1 MKSSIKF
8 PLSAAALL
16 ILAAC
21 GGQGNGNDSEAGSSV
36 KAGSVPGPAGT
47 AQSTPANPAET
58 PVTEQKLRQRLAAR
72 LGASGVTQ
80 IAPAVAPV
88 SEQGVRGDVV
98 LAALGQLAQTGT
110 SASPLQLSLGLKE
123 TGGIVSL
130 NNFESPLNYHS
141 TLSLGSSGTDSEFNR
156 TSQSYVSVPA
166 GGTDPGIETVTL
178 KYGVGFIQ
186 NRLDRI
192 NGDMVVFGNTLQ
204 LRIGTSP
211 SDQNAKTFNLTTD
224 SRTRLNW
231 KQTYNASKPVQTWS
245 ATQDKVTREVKLT
258 VKAGSGQSFQLCEEL
273 RNSDT
278 DIATANNP
286 MTRTVCTEWIVPDN
300 WRIPQ
305 KLQRNA
311 TFANEDREQ
320 IGYLDMNQ
328 PDPRQA
334 QLTWENLAGR

>member
-1 MKSSIKF
+1 MKTSIKL

-16 ILAAC
+16 FLAAC
-21 GGQGNGNDSEAGSSV
+21 GGQGNGNDDAASSV
-36 KAGSVPGPAGT
+36 KAGSVPGAPGT
-47 AQSTPANPAET
+47 TQSTPAGSAET
-58 PVTEQKLRQRLAAR
+58 PATEANLRQRLAAR
-72 LGASGVTQ
+72 LAASGLPR
-80 IAPAVAPV
+80 IAPTVAPV
-88 SEQGVRGDVV
+88 SDQGVRGDVV
-98 LAALGQLAQTGT
+98 LAALGQLEQTGT
-110 SASPLQLSLGLKE
+110 SASPLQLSPGLVD
-123 TGGIVSL
+123 TGGISSL
-130 NNFESPLNYHS
+130 NNFDSPLNYHS
-141 TLSLGSSGTDSEFNR
+141 TLSLGGSGTDSEFNR
-156 TSQSYVSVPA
+156 TSQSYVSVA
-166 GGTDPGIETVTL
+166 EGRTDPGIETVTL
-178 KYGVGFIQ
+178 RYGVGFIQ
-186 NRLDRI
+186 NRLDKI
-192 NGDMVVFGNTLQ
+192 NGEMVVFAPTLQ

-211 SDQNAKTFNLTTD
+211 SDQNAKTFTLTTD
-224 SRTRLNW
+224 NATRLNW

-245 ATQDKVTREVKLT
+245 VTQDNVTREVKLT

-334 QLTWENLAGR
+334 QLIWENLAAR